1 MRVLLLYS
9 NRARILEPAPP
20 IGLGYIATVTQRAG
34 HTVRFVDLM
43 MSDDPEAD
51 LRNAVAEF
59 SPEVV
64 GVSVRNIDNVVPQ
77 RLSWQLGEIHDILA
91 GIRKACAAPI
101 VLGGPAI
108 SILQADALSR
118 FDADYAVVGEG
129 EIAFPQLLEAIG
141 RGSGFDAIAG
151 LCYREGDAIRFVEPV
166 RQSRFES
173 SGMADWIQ
181 WPAYERGGAA
191 WAIHTKRG
199 CPLACIYCNYPG
211 MEGRALRRRSAAD
224 VVDEIEEVKGRIGPR
239 TFEFTDS
246 TFNIP
251 PAHAIEICEE
261 ILRRNL
267 RVKLS
272 AVGINPLGMTRE
284 LSVLMKRAGFISL
297 VITPD
302 AANETMLKNLRKG
315 FSVDDVRRSAELA
328 RASGI
333 HTTWFFLLGGPGETQ
348 ETVEQ
353 TVSFVE
359 QHLNW
364 PRSLTIF
371 MTGLRI
377 LPRTDLAAWA
387 VENGYV
393 PADRDL
399 TNPAFY
405 FSPQVGERWVLDRIN
420 QAIAR
425 CPAIV
430 HGAEESGSP
439 VERLFYKALHYLGV
453 APPYWRF
460 LPLFL
465 RIPPLPYLRAR
476 HTGVT
481 VSAAKLLGGDLSEAG

>member
-1 MRVLLLYS
+1 
-9 NRARILEPAPP
+9 
-20 IGLGYIATVTQRAG
+20 
-34 HTVRFVDLM
+34 
-43 MSDDPEAD
+43 
-51 LRNAVAEF
+51 
-59 SPEVV
+59 
-64 GVSVRNIDNVVPQ
+64 
-77 RLSWQLGEIHDILA
+77 
-91 GIRKACAAPI
+91 

-108 SILQADALSR
+108 SILKSDALRR

-129 EIAFPQLLEAIG
+129 EIVFPDLLSAID
-141 RGSGFDAIAG
+141 RGSGFDAIPG
-151 LCYREGDAIRFVEPV
+151 LCYRDGTTIRFSEPV
-166 RQSRFES
+166 RQAHFEA
-173 SGMADWIQ
+173 SGMAEWID

-199 CPLACIYCNYPG
+199 CPLKCIYCNYPG
-211 MEGRALRRRSAAD
+211 MEGRALRRRSAVD
-224 VVDEIEEVKGRIGPR
+224 IVDEIEEVHKRIRPR

-251 PAHAIEICEE
+251 PAHAVEICEE

-267 RVKLS
+267 RVNLS
-272 AVGINPLGMTRE
+272 AVGINPLGMTEE
-284 LSVLMKRAGFISL
+284 LSVLMKRAGFLSL

-302 AANETMLKNLRKG
+302 AANETMLRNLCKG
-315 FSVDDVRRSAELA
+315 FSVDDVVRSAELA
-328 RASGI
+328 RKSNI

-348 ETVEQ
+348 ETVEE

-359 QHLNW
+359 KHLNW

-371 MTGLRI
+371 MTGLRV
-377 LPRTDLAAWA
+377 LPGTALAETLVAS
-387 VENGYV
+387 GYL

-405 FSPQVGERWVLDRIN
+405 FSPELSERWVLDRIN
-420 QAIAR
+420 RAIAR

-439 VERLFYKALHYLGV
+439 YEKLFYKALHHLGV

-465 RIPPLPYLRAR
+465 RTPPLPYLRAR
-476 HTGVT
+476 HTDVAVGE
-481 VSAAKLLGGDLSEAG
+481 AKLYGGKQGLVN